1 MSAFELTLI
10 AIGAVGL
17 LIFMGLPP
25 ILIAGVAERRGRDPE
40 LWRLISLTIPL
51 VPLLYLLSVPPLDGA
66 KDDDLAGLP

>member
-1 MSAFELTLI
+1 MI

-40 LWRLISLTIPL
+40 LWRLISLIIPL
-51 VPLLYLLSVPPLDGA
+51 VPLLYLLSVPPLDRA
-66 KDDDLAGLP
+66 EDDDLAGLP